1 MARAVSINRS
11 KEFEQ
16 TVQILSGE
24 KAYTFPESGKKM
36 FPTIRELL
44 TFAATVGFN
53 NSCRLPFNKSFGT
66 EDIQGVV
73 YEDTEALEYIWL
85 IAVSETGGVDI
96 LQDGKERECAQI
108 YEEYANGGLKI
119 ISEKLVEMPNEK
131 WPQIIF
137 DLCEMSDA

>member
-24 KAYTFPESGKKM
+24 KAYSFSESGKKM

-53 NSCRLPFNKSFGT
+53 NRFRLPFSKSFGT

-85 IAVSETGGVDI
+85 IAVSETGGVEI
-96 LQDGKERECAQI
+96 LQDGQERQCAQI

-119 ISEKLVEMPNEK
+119 ISEKLEDVPNQD

-137 DLCEMSDA
+137 DLCAEPEV